1 MQKKKQ
7 GKKVLKIEKLKI
19 ICSRSASLGL
29 KLIIGN
35 WKIVWLLMLV
45 ALVIAGTTYLL
56 WGLPNPPNLSRPP
69 APASTKLLDR
79 KGRLIYEIFADQRRT
94 PIRLAT
100 LPKHVINA
108 HLAAEDKDFYSHSG
122 ISIRGISRAFINT
135 FFKQNLQGG
144 STITQQLVKHALLA
158 DLSRTPRRKI
168 REFIFSLAVELR
180 YSKDEILEYY

>member
-56 WGLPNPPNLSRPP
+56 WGLPNPANLTPPPPPRPP

-79 KGRLIYEIFADQRRT
+79 RGRLIYEIFADQRRT
-94 PIRLAT
+94 PIKLDS
-100 LPKHVINA
+100 LHKYVINA
-108 HLAAEDKDFYSHSG
+108 HLAPEDRNF
-122 ISIRGISRAFINT
+122 
-135 FFKQNLQGG
+135 
-144 STITQQLVKHALLA
+144 
-158 DLSRTPRRKI
+158 
-168 REFIFSLAVELR
+168 
-180 YSKDEILEYY
+180 